1 MAQVTTP
8 GGTPTTSTLPVRR
21 PAAPPPE
28 RRPSAPPEPYG
39 AAPPPAPLPAAP
51 PEPYR
56 DVPLPAAPPEPPRD
70 AARPVRCILAVE
82 IADFGRA
89 DRDDEL
95 REMLR
100 QVLYRLLGRAFDD
113 AGIGW
118 RACAAVD
125 RGDAFLV
132 IAPPAV
138 PAAALAGPLLG
149 LLRAGLALYN
159 RYASVAARLRL
170 RAGLHTGPVGDDA
183 AGAAVWHTLHLAG
196 CRPVRAALR
205 DDATDL
211 ALVASDRLFADV
223 IRHGDGA
230 VDPAAYRPIPLGD
243 GEPGER
249 TRGWVALPAPGHPP
263 ATPRPHGDRPDAGAW
278 PGADAGHEGG
288 PEPATGGHPGVTV
301 RLGEVPQGG
310 GAAGFGFF
318 GNVTF
323 GGDAVAGDKIV
334 YM

>member
-1 MAQVTTP
+1 VQ
-8 GGTPTTSTLPVRR
+8 
-21 PAAPPPE
+21 
-28 RRPSAPPEPYG
+28 
-39 AAPPPAPLPAAP
+39 
-51 PEPYR
+51 
-56 DVPLPAAPPEPPRD
+56 
-70 AARPVRCILAVE
+70 
-82 IADFGRA
+82 IAGFGRA

-95 REMLR
+95 RRILR
-100 QVLYRLLGRAFDD
+100 QVLYRLLHRAFDD

-118 RACAAVD
+118 RACVAVD

-159 RYASVAARLRL
+159 RYASAVARLRL
-170 RAGLHTGPVGDDA
+170 RAALHTGPVGDDA

-196 CRPVRAALR
+196 CHPARAALHGSG
-205 DDATDL
+205 TDL
-211 ALVASDRLFADV
+211 ALIASDRLFADV
-223 IRHGDGA
+223 IRHGQGE
-230 VDPAAYRPIPLGD
+230 VDPAAYRPIPLEDGD
-243 GEPGER
+243 AGEGA
-249 TRGWVALPAPGHPP
+249 RGWVALAAPGRPP
-263 ATPRPHGDRPDAGAW
+263 ATHRPYGDRPDTGAW
-278 PGADAGHEGG
+278 PGAEAGGEPG

-301 RLGEVPQGG
+301 PMGEVPQGG
-310 GAAGFGFF
+310 GAPNFGFF